1 MSDYFYNAIRR
12 DIVMI
17 KNDTM
22 SFAFQVQGLGGQ
34 TPDNIIFTCKE
45 TPDKDTALFSV
56 DLGNHITERSYD
68 SEHDIRTYT
77 LRIPPE
83 LTENVEAG
91 RYFYDIQF
99 TVNRDILTLMKG
111 RLTVEYQIT
120 GGSVEPEPDY
130 ENGDL
135 VKYPLVGIP
144 LGTIKLYTEQYISD
158 IASWINT
165 ILVDPNG
172 RYTTQE
178 MSGALSDINDYLLAL
193 SAALKT
199 ALSDQSPDDIPLP
212 EMPATMTVI
221 NGDISDINDAINS
234 ITGGSGNIPL
244 SDMAAIIGTCGYTE
258 ELTIIFAQSMIGE
271 TWTVTDGVNET
282 YTGTVDNT
290 QMATVTL
297 TQTNTEYTISC
308 AGVSAV
314 FTSHGYASFNLGSAS
329 LIILSMESLAMIANT
344 YTDTFGLTYVASAS
358 SERFDASC
366 AFNGT
371 KTGDGWRPSSF
382 TSPGWL
388 MLHVPTPCK
397 VKKHTLSMSVGNQQ
411 TTVLFQGSNDGTTF
425 YTLNTIEIPQ
435 SAGSYDIVVE
445 SDPFETYTYYRWYYQ
460 QNTGTTTT
468 YIQEITFTKITV

>member
-1 MSDYFYNAIRR
+1 MNNPYNDNFQSGGYFFNPIRR
-12 DIVMI
+12 DIAMI
-17 KNDTM
+17 QGDTM

-34 TPDNIIFTCKE
+34 TPDNIVFTCKE

-68 SEHDIRTYT
+68 SEHDIRTYI

-178 MSGALSDINDYLLAL
+178 MSGALSDINDYLLDL

-212 EMPATMTVI
+212 EMPATMNTI
-221 NGDISDINDAINS
+221 NGDISDINNAINA
-234 ITGGSGNIPL
+234 ITGGSGNIPISQMPNVINNIPTVDKEPKIELAFNSNHYETETETYTVTEDGYYLVVVSSGAGNGDAVNITLPQGVQADYSNKFML
-244 SDMAAIIGTCGYTE
+244 SSAWYGAVYIIVAHLTTGDTVSMTVGTNTYAVT
-258 ELTIIFAQSMIGE
+258 ARK
-271 TWTVTDGVNET
+271 TVFKLVNFPNITQLLSNSIKTDGVENNISTDITLPSSGKALIIAGCNGKELRYSFET
-282 YTGTVDNT
+282 GTECGYSFLTSGIGGRTIPYTGFLRVGYFEVDKLPY
-290 QMATVTL
+290 L
-297 TQTNTEYTISC
+297 TT
-308 AGVSAV
+308 SAADGGL
-314 FTSHGYASFNLGSAS
+314 SWLIALGEEA
-329 LIILSMESLAMIANT
+329 
-344 YTDTFGLTYVASAS
+344 
-358 SERFDASC
+358 
-366 AFNGT
+366 
-371 KTGDGWRPSSF
+371 
-382 TSPGWL
+382 
-388 MLHVPTPCK
+388 
-397 VKKHTLSMSVGNQQ
+397 
-411 TTVLFQGSNDGTTF
+411 
-425 YTLNTIEIPQ
+425 
-435 SAGSYDIVVE
+435 
-445 SDPFETYTYYRWYYQ
+445 
-460 QNTGTTTT
+460 
-468 YIQEITFTKITV
+468 

>member
-34 TPDNIIFTCKE
+34 TPDNIVFTCKE

-68 SEHDIRTYT
+68 SEHDIRTYI

-212 EMPATMTVI
+212 EMPETMTVI
-221 NGDISDINDAINS
+221 NGDISDINDAINA

-244 SDMAAIIGTCGYTE
+244 SDMAGIISNSKKMPNFNEVLIADNTALSSTITFTQSWDNFDLIKI
-258 ELTIIFAQSMIGE
+258 ELTNNSNPSWKSYIYTTPSNINNIAALGGVLHLSRGTYNHEYYGINVNDLLFTRFAGGNTATITAVYGLNCINYTLSETVLYNSNTSDNSPSVEVESIESLYDYDIILI
-271 TWTVTDGVNET
+271 TINDGN
-282 YTGTVDNT
+282 YTRCTPS
-290 QMATVTL
+290 
-297 TQTNTEYTISC
+297 Y
-308 AGVSAV
+308 GVIIEPKMDFLKDHVVYNIESYS
-314 FTSHGYASFNLGSAS
+314 TSPN
-329 LIILSMESLAMIANT
+329 IILSEHKLSSAN
-344 YTDTFGLTYVASAS
+344 YMYVSGIK
-358 SERFDASC
+358 F
-366 AFNGT
+366 
-371 KTGDGWRPSSF
+371 
-382 TSPGWL
+382 L
-388 MLHVPTPCK
+388 
-397 VKKHTLSMSVGNQQ
+397 
-411 TTVLFQGSNDGTTF
+411 
-425 YTLNTIEIPQ
+425 
-435 SAGSYDIVVE
+435 
-445 SDPFETYTYYRWYYQ
+445 
-460 QNTGTTTT
+460 
-468 YIQEITFTKITV
+468 